1 MTTQITAEDHAL
13 VRTYL
18 LLPMVLTAFERDKR
32 ILSESAGLRTPGPYV
47 EVVER
52 AMNAVSAELKDI
64 RASMRKRGVKV
75 YEQTRDS
82 VQVVALYQCRGY
94 HGRFMMLNSFVAA
107 EAGLLMRKYL
117 GLDTRKVNA
126 ARNTL
131 RP

>member
-47 EVVER
+47 ETVDC
-52 AMNAVSAELKDI
+52 AMDRVTMELKDV
-64 RASMRKRGVKV
+64 RATMRKHGVKV
-75 YEQTRDS
+75 YEETRDS
-82 VQVVALYQCRGY
+82 VQIVALYQCRGY
-94 HGRFMMLNSFVAA
+94 HGRFMMLNSYVAA

-117 GLDTRKVNA
+117 GLDTRRVEE
-126 ARNTL
+126 ARYNP